1 MYHNNSYLKKKRNKI
16 ELLLRLFMGLQQLIY
31 RPYKNLCFLALVGLF
46 SIVWKCRYTLFGF
59 GVVPKYLTSIYQYLV
74 AVMLLIALVLFL
86 LLLIKQIGCWS
97 SKRDEGCLIVAF
109 KPVDLRNGYPILIS
123 KRKLKGTDVVR
134 REFYTMIPKNRWEE
148 LQEEMADSLNVTF
161 VKPCIEYGGKRK
173 DKSYRMVIYTTP
185 NRRHKERGILYDEEF

>member
-1 MYHNNSYLKKKRNKI
+1 MYYDNSYLKKKRNKI
-16 ELLLRLFMGLQQLIY
+16 QLFLRLFMGLQQLIY
-31 RPYKNLCFLALVGLF
+31 RPYKNLYLLAFVGLF
-46 SIVWKCRYTLFGF
+46 SIVWKCRNELFGF
-59 GVVPKYLTSIYQYLV
+59 RFVPQYLTSIYQYLV
-74 AVMLLIALVLFL
+74 AVMLLIALALFL

-109 KPVDLRNGYPILIS
+109 KPIDLRNGYPILIS
-123 KRKLKGTDVVR
+123 KRKMKGTDVVR

-148 LQEEMADSLNVTF
+148 QQEEIADSLNATF

>member
-1 MYHNNSYLKKKRNKI
+1 MYYDNSYLKKKRNKI

-31 RPYKNLCFLALVGLF
+31 RPYKNWMILTFIGAF
-46 SIVWKCRYTLFGF
+46 SIVWKGRYKLFGF
-59 GVVPKYLTSIYQYLV
+59 AVIPECLTPIYQYLV

-86 LLLIKQIGCWS
+86 LLLIKQIGYWS
-97 SKRDEGCLIVAF
+97 SRRDEGCLIVAF

-148 LQEEMADSLNVTF
+148 LQEEIADALNVTF

-173 DKSYRMVIYTTP
+173 DKSHRMVIYTTP
-185 NRRHKERGILYDEEF
+185 NRRHKERGILYDEEL